1 MHSSMSRCCDDG
13 GCGEI
18 TSAQAHNTAHTTTPG
33 TTPGT
38 TPVTAPATTGDPTTT
53 TGVAHASP
61 WGQGPERRSCRRTRV
76 HGDAQISFKPRF
88 GEEITTKVSLL
99 DASVGGVGVRSE
111 TAVEVGS
118 RFALF
123 PDKVRQSSWTG
134 EVVRC
139 VKDDQGWTIGLHLS
153 QLAA

>member
-18 TSAQAHNTAHTTTPG
+18 TSAHAHNTAHTTTPG

-38 TPVTAPATTGDPTTT
+38 TPVTAPATT
-53 TGVAHASP
+53 TGASHTSL

-76 HGDAQISFKPRF
+76 HGDAQISFKSRF
-88 GEEITTKVSLL
+88 GQETTTKVSLI
-99 DASVGGVGVRSE
+99 DASVGGVGVRSQ

-153 QLAA
+153 ELAA